1 MTAYRQSHPPAL
13 SSPYYFWI
21 PENSDTLKASPTRL
35 SISVDK
41 NCSTGT
47 RDNLSLFPL
56 LSINSLFHR
65 YENFCETQKGSP
77 MRFFGTVRRT
87 VFQRKIFL
95 FPPLSS
101 IFFEL
106 PEVSETDHK
115 RFPSKSFWLP
125 RDRKFPM
132 KTRDITLPGKKF
144 SFSKISDTLQDSLTS
159 FFSTVR

>member
-47 RDNLSLFPL
+47 RDTPSLFPL
-56 LSINSLFHR
+56 LSINSLLHR
-65 YENFCETQKGSP
+65 YKNFCETQKGSP

-95 FPPLSS
+95 FPPSHQPFLSY
-101 IFFEL
+101 
-106 PEVSETDHK
+106 
-115 RFPSKSFWLP
+115 
-125 RDRKFPM
+125 RKFL
-132 KTRDITLPGKKF
+132 KQITKGF
-144 SFSKISDTLQDSLTS
+144 LQKVFGYHETGN
-159 FFSTVR
+159 FR